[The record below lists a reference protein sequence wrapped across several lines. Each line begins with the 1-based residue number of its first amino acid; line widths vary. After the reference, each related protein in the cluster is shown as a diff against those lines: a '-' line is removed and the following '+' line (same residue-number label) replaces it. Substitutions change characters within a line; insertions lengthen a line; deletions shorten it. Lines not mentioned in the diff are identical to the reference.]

1 MAGNKYSWRRKLT
14 AEKAEEIANLLRNN
28 AHMTVNSASAAVG
41 LPGNLVRQTLSRLER
56 GECPSEL
63 DENIALP
70 IVAGLQAQLDQH
82 RQSAEV
88 GSVEGNA
95 TLVNWKKFRLSTAA
109 PLEHAPI
116 SRQEISGPDEGPIET
131 VNLTALPLD
140 RLLALA
146 SGDVP
151 PEEGN

>member
-1 MAGNKYSWRRKLT
+1 MAGNKCSWRRKLT

-63 DENIALP
+63 DENIALT

-95 TLVNWKKFRLSTAA
+95 TLVNWKKWRLETAA
-109 PLEHAPI
+109 PLEHAKV
-116 SRQEISGPDEGPIET
+116 SKQELSGPDEGPIET
-131 VNLTALPLD
+131 VDLTRLPFAAVLQ
-140 RLLALA
+140 LA
-146 SGDVP
+146 SGEP
-151 PEEGN
+151 GEGEN